1 MILKGF
7 FAEVGSTHTVATHIE
22 GPIVPSK
29 SQSVIDPSKARG
41 GHPFHM
47 FDAITAQPAA
57 IAEVVARNR
66 EGVTALARAL
76 KEAPAL
82 TLAGLGTSLNGAM
95 YGEYWLRTV
104 GRIGAV
110 DAIGKTASVR
120 AVSSFD
126 AANYGLKPA
135 TGGALLV
142 LSHRGWKQYSAR
154 AVAEAK
160 AAGIVTAA
168 ICGQGPDEG
177 ARQADHLLLTTDQEQ
192 SAAHTK
198 SLTTAMALLFELAL
212 ELRAQA
218 GNGDLETQR
227 MRAEFEA
234 IPELMRRRLGDDSG
248 ERDAAEQLRNYRRI
262 VVLGGGPNYPT
273 AREVALK
280 LKETSFAYAEGMQV
294 EEFLH
299 GPISSADRDTLVII
313 ASGGGAAG
321 ARAEQVANALGEI
334 GAERL
339 GIYTRSGSALAE
351 AVDVGIQVEGEDEV
365 LSPFA
370 LLLSLQLF
378 TYWLAVKRG
387 CNPDLAHR
395 DDAHHVKAAG
405 HFEM

>member
-1 MILKGF
+1 M
-7 FAEVGSTHTVATHIE
+7 
-22 GPIVPSK
+22 PSK
-29 SQSVIDPSKARG
+29 TQSVIDPSKARA
-41 GHPFHM
+41 GHPFYM
-47 FDAITAQPAA
+47 FDAIAAQPAV

-66 EGVTALARAL
+66 AGVAALARAL
-76 KEAPAL
+76 KGAPSL
-82 TLAGLGTSLNGAM
+82 TLAGMGTSLNGAI
-95 YGEYWLRTV
+95 YGEYWLRTI
-104 GRIGAV
+104 GRM
-110 DAIGKTASVR
+110 ASVR
-120 AVSSFD
+120 AASSFD
-126 AANYGLKPA
+126 VVNYGLKPA
-135 TGGALLV
+135 AGGAMLV

-154 AVAEAK
+154 AVAEAR
-160 AAGIVTAA
+160 AAGVLTAA

-177 ARQADHLLLTTDQEQ
+177 ARQADHLLLTTAQEQ

-198 SLTTAMALLFELAL
+198 SLTAAMALLFALAL
-212 ELRAQA
+212 ELRGQ
-218 GNGDLETQR
+218 GGDGGDQLETQR
-227 MRAEFEA
+227 LRTEFEA
-234 IPELMRRRLGDDSG
+234 IADTMRRRLGDDSR

-273 AREVALK
+273 AREIALK
-280 LKETSFAYAEGMQV
+280 LKETSFAYAEGIQV

-299 GPISSADRDTLVII
+299 GPISSADRDTLVVI

-339 GIYTRSGSALAE
+339 GIYTRAGSALAE
-351 AVDVGIQVEGEDEV
+351 AVNVGIQVEGEEEA

-387 CNPDLAHR
+387 CNPDLARR
-395 DDAHHVKAAG
+395 DDPRHVKAAG

>member
-1 MILKGF
+1 M
-7 FAEVGSTHTVATHIE
+7 
-22 GPIVPSK
+22 PSNT
-29 SQSVIDPSKARG
+29 QSIIDPSKART

-47 FDAITAQPAA
+47 FDAIAAEPAA

-66 EGVTALARAL
+66 EGVAALARTL
-76 KEAPAL
+76 KEGPAL

-95 YGEYWLRTV
+95 YGEYWLRTL
-104 GRIGAV
+104 GQMRA
-110 DAIGKTASVR
+110 VR

-126 AANYGLKPA
+126 AVNYGLKPA
-135 TGGALLV
+135 AGGALLV

-168 ICGQGPDEG
+168 ICGQGPGEG
-177 ARQADHLLLTTDQEQ
+177 ARQADHLLITTEQEQ

-212 ELRAQA
+212 ALRAQA
-218 GNGDLETQR
+218 NSGDLETQR

-234 IPELMRRRLGDDSG
+234 IPELMRRRLGNDSR
-248 ERDAAEQLRNYRRI
+248 ERNAAEQLRNYRRI

-273 AREVALK
+273 AREIALK

-351 AVDVGIQVEGEDEV
+351 AVDVGIQVEGEDEA

>member
-1 MILKGF
+1 
-7 FAEVGSTHTVATHIE
+7 
-22 GPIVPSK
+22 VPSNT
-29 SQSVIDPSKARG
+29 QSIIDPSKART

-47 FDAITAQPAA
+47 FDAIAAEPAA

-66 EGVTALARAL
+66 EGVAALARTL
-76 KEAPAL
+76 KEGPAL

-95 YGEYWLRTV
+95 YGEYWLRTL
-104 GRIGAV
+104 GQMRA
-110 DAIGKTASVR
+110 VR

-126 AANYGLKPA
+126 AVNYGLKPA
-135 TGGALLV
+135 AGGALLV

-168 ICGQGPDEG
+168 ICGQGPGEG
-177 ARQADHLLLTTDQEQ
+177 ARQADHLLITTEQEQ

-212 ELRAQA
+212 ALRAQA
-218 GNGDLETQR
+218 NSGDLETQR

-234 IPELMRRRLGDDSG
+234 IPELMRRRLGNDSR
-248 ERDAAEQLRNYRRI
+248 ERNAAEQLRNYRRI

-273 AREVALK
+273 AREIALK

-351 AVDVGIQVEGEDEV
+351 AVDVGIQVEGEDEA

>member
-1 MILKGF
+1 
-7 FAEVGSTHTVATHIE
+7 
-22 GPIVPSK
+22 
-29 SQSVIDPSKARG
+29 
-41 GHPFHM
+41 M
-47 FDAITAQPAA
+47 FDAISAQPAA
-57 IAEVVARNR
+57 IADAVTRNR
-66 EGVTALARAL
+66 EGIAALARAL
-76 KEAPAL
+76 KDTPSL

-95 YGEYWLRTV
+95 FGEYWLRTI
-104 GRIGAV
+104 GRM
-110 DAIGKTASVR
+110 ASVR

-126 AANYGLKPA
+126 AVLYGLIKPA
-135 TGGALLV
+135 AGGALLV

-168 ICGQGPDEG
+168 ICGQGPGEG
-177 ARQADHLLLTTDQEQ
+177 ARQADHLLLTTEQEQ

-198 SLTTAMALLFELAL
+198 SLTAAMALLLMLAL

-218 GNGDLETQR
+218 GGGGLEAQR
-227 MRAEFEA
+227 TLEEFEA
-234 IPELMRRRLGDDSG
+234 IPELMRRRLGDDSR

-262 VVLGGGPNYPT
+262 LVLGGGPNYPT
-273 AREVALK
+273 AREIALK
-280 LKETSFAYAEGMQV
+280 LKETSFVYAEGMQI

-299 GPISSADRDTLVII
+299 GPISSADRDTLVIL

-339 GIYTRSGSALAE
+339 GVYTRSGSALAE
-351 AVDVGIQVEGEDEV
+351 AVDVGVQVEGDDEA

-395 DDAHHVKAAG
+395 DDARQVKAAT

>member
-1 MILKGF
+1 M
-7 FAEVGSTHTVATHIE
+7 
-22 GPIVPSK
+22 PSK
-29 SQSVIDPSKARG
+29 SQSIIDPSKARPA
-41 GHPFHM
+41 HPYHM
-47 FDAITAQPAA
+47 FDAIAAQPAA

-66 EGVTALARAL
+66 EGVAALARAL
-76 KEAPAL
+76 RQTPSL
-82 TLAGLGTSLNGAM
+82 TLAGMGTSLNGAI
-95 YGEYWLRTV
+95 YGEYWLRT
-104 GRIGAV
+104 IGQMR
-110 DAIGKTASVR
+110 SVR

-126 AANYGLKPA
+126 VVNYGLKPA
-135 TGGALLV
+135 AGGALLV

-160 AAGIVTAA
+160 AAGVLTAA

-177 ARQADHLLLTTDQEQ
+177 ARQADHLLLTTEQEQ

-218 GNGDLETQR
+218 GGGELETQR
-227 MRAEFEA
+227 LRGEFAA
-234 IPELMRRRLGDDSG
+234 IPELMRRGLGDDSR
-248 ERDAAEQLRNYRRI
+248 ERNAAEQLRNYRRI
-262 VVLGGGPNYPT
+262 MLLGGGPNYPT
-273 AREVALK
+273 ARETALK
-280 LKETSFAYAEGMQV
+280 LKETSFLYAEGMQV

-299 GPISSADRDTLVII
+299 GPISSADRDTLVVV
-313 ASGGGAAG
+313 ASGGGASG

-339 GIYTRSGSALAE
+339 GIYTRAGSALAE
-351 AVDVGIQVEGEDEV
+351 AVNAGIQVEGEDEA

-378 TYWLAVKRG
+378 TYWMAVKRG

-395 DDAHHVKAAG
+395 DDARYVRAAG

>member
-1 MILKGF
+1 
-7 FAEVGSTHTVATHIE
+7 
-22 GPIVPSK
+22 
-29 SQSVIDPSKARG
+29 
-41 GHPFHM
+41 M
-47 FDAITAQPAA
+47 FDAIGAQPAA

-66 EGVTALARAL
+66 EQIAALARAL
-76 KEAPAL
+76 KQTPSL

-95 YGEYWLRTV
+95 YGEYWLRTI
-104 GRIGAV
+104 GRM
-110 DAIGKTASVR
+110 TSVR

-126 AANYGLKPA
+126 VVNYGLKPA
-135 TGGALLV
+135 AGAILV

-160 AAGIVTAA
+160 AAGVVTAA
-168 ICGQGPDEG
+168 ICGQGPAEG
-177 ARQADHLLLTTDQEQ
+177 ARVADHLLLTTEQEQ

-198 SLTTAMALLFELAL
+198 SLTSAMALLFELAH
-212 ELRAQA
+212 ELRAQS
-218 GNGDLETQR
+218 GSGDVETQR

-234 IPELMRRRLGDDSG
+234 IPELMRRRLGDDAR
-248 ERDAAEQLRNYRRI
+248 ERDAAEQMRNYRRI

-273 AREVALK
+273 AREIALK
-280 LKETSFAYAEGMQV
+280 LKETSFAYADGTQI

-321 ARAEQVANALGEI
+321 ARAEQMANALGEI

-339 GIYTRSGSALAE
+339 GIYTRAGSALAE
-351 AVDVGIQVEGEDEV
+351 AVDVGIQVEGEDEA

-387 CNPDLAHR
+387 TNPDLARR
-395 DDAHHVKAAG
+395 DDARQVKAAS

>member
-1 MILKGF
+1 M
-7 FAEVGSTHTVATHIE
+7 
-22 GPIVPSK
+22 PSK
-29 SQSVIDPSKARG
+29 SQSIIDPSKARA

-47 FDAITAQPAA
+47 FDAIAAQPAA
-57 IAEVVARNR
+57 IADAVARNR
-66 EGVTALARAL
+66 EGVAALARAL
-76 KEAPAL
+76 KQTPSL
-82 TLAGLGTSLNGAM
+82 TMAGMGTSLNGAI
-95 YGEYWLRTV
+95 YGEYWLRTI
-104 GRIGAV
+104 GRM
-110 DAIGKTASVR
+110 ASVR

-126 AANYGLKPA
+126 AVNYGLKPA
-135 TGGALLV
+135 AGGALLV

-160 AAGIVTAA
+160 AAGVVTAA

-177 ARQADHLLLTTDQEQ
+177 ARQAEHLLLTTEQEQ

-198 SLTTAMALLFELAL
+198 SLTAAMALLFALAL
-212 ELRAQA
+212 ELRTQ
-218 GNGDLETQR
+218 GDGDDPETQR
-227 MRAEFEA
+227 LRTEFEA
-234 IPELMRRRLGDDSG
+234 IPDLIGRRLTDDSR

-262 VVLGGGPNYPT
+262 VILGGGPNYPT
-273 AREVALK
+273 AREISLK

-299 GPISSADRDTLVII
+299 GPISAADRDTLVII

-321 ARAEQVANALGEI
+321 ARAVQVSNALGEI

-339 GIYTRSGSALAE
+339 GIHTRAGSALAE
-351 AVDVGIQVEGEDEV
+351 AVDVGIQVEGEDEA

-395 DDAHHVKAAG
+395 DDARHVKAAT